1 MLFGFGK
8 KEGKKQALFKTSLTD
23 KEDLEEIKKI
33 ASRLEQ
39 DEEVLLVAKQSRMKP
54 GGSVIATSNVIFA
67 TDRRVI
73 IRNPT
78 MLGMRE
84 NIDDISYDK
93 IISVKLEK
101 GVFSATILIRAR
113 GLSEMSRLSKPSGLL
128 AWSREGDG
136 QIDAIPKDKAEQLLT
151 IIKQRM
157 ERAKK
162 AAQQTSTIVNQQ
174 VSVADELAKIAKLK
188 EQGILLEAEF
198 QQMKQK
204 LLKKL

>member
-1 MLFGFGK
+1 M
-8 KEGKKQALFKTSLTD
+8 
-23 KEDLEEIKKI
+23 
-33 ASRLEQ
+33 
-39 DEEVLLVAKQSRMKP
+39 LLVAKQSRMKP
-54 GGSVIATSNVIFA
+54 GGSVTATPNVIFA
-67 TDRRVI
+67 IDRRVT

-78 MLGMRE
+78 MLGMCE

-113 GLSEMSRLSKPSGLL
+113 GLSEMSRLSKLSGLL

-136 QIDAIPKDKAEQLLT
+136 QIHAISKDKAEQLLT
-151 IIKQRM
+151 IMKQRM

-162 AAQQTSTIVNQQ
+162 AAQQTSTIVNQH
-174 VSVADELAKIAKLK
+174 VFVADELAKIAKLK
-188 EQGILLEAEF
+188 EQGILLGAEF

>member
-8 KEGKKQALFKTSLTD
+8 KEGEKQALFKTSLTD

-39 DEEVLLVAKQSRMKP
+39 DEEVLLAAKQSRMKP
-54 GGSVIATSNVIFA
+54 GGSVTATPNVIFA

-101 GVFSATILIRAR
+101 GVFSATILI
-113 GLSEMSRLSKPSGLL
+113 
-128 AWSREGDG
+128 
-136 QIDAIPKDKAEQLLT
+136 
-151 IIKQRM
+151 
-157 ERAKK
+157 
-162 AAQQTSTIVNQQ
+162 
-174 VSVADELAKIAKLK
+174 
-188 EQGILLEAEF
+188 
-198 QQMKQK
+198 
-204 LLKKL
+204 

>member
-8 KEGKKQALFKTSLTD
+8 KEEEKQALFKTSLTD

-39 DEEVLLVAKQSRMKP
+39 DEEVLLVAKHSRIKP
-54 GGSVIATSNVIFA
+54 GGSVIATPNVIFA

-93 IISVKLEK
+93 ITSVKLEK

-128 AWSREGDG
+128 AWGREGDG
-136 QIDAIPKDKAEQLLT
+136 QIDAIPKDKAEQLLI

-174 VSVADELAKIAKLK
+174 VPVADELAKIAKLK

>member
-8 KEGKKQALFKTSLTD
+8 KEGEKQALFKTSLTD

-54 GGSVIATSNVIFA
+54 GGSVTATPNVIFA

-136 QIDAIPKDKAEQLLT
+136 QIDAISKDKAEQLLT
-151 IIKQRM
+151 IMKQRM
-157 ERAKK
+157 ERAKLRRK
-162 AAQQTSTIVNQQ
+162 PRPS
-174 VSVADELAKIAKLK
+174 
-188 EQGILLEAEF
+188 
-198 QQMKQK
+198 
-204 LLKKL
+204 

>member
-1 MLFGFGK
+1 
-8 KEGKKQALFKTSLTD
+8 
-23 KEDLEEIKKI
+23 
-33 ASRLEQ
+33 
-39 DEEVLLVAKQSRMKP
+39 
-54 GGSVIATSNVIFA
+54 
-67 TDRRVI
+67 
-73 IRNPT
+73 

-136 QIDAIPKDKAEQLLT
+136 QIDAISKDKAEQLLT